1 MKSDNNLV
9 RINKYF
15 TDCGI
20 LSRRAAEEEIARG
33 KVKVNGKVAGI
44 GQKIDPKKDVVEY
57 KGERIKPKAT
67 KRFTYVML
75 NKPVGYLTTMSDDRG
90 RSCVAELVA
99 DVGTR
104 IYPVGRLDMYSD
116 GLLLF
121 TDDGEL
127 ANMLTHP
134 KHEIPKIYHVKV
146 KGGRDDKKI
155 EALGKPMEIDGYKL
169 EPVKVELVSVRDD
182 ACVLKMTL
190 YEGRNR
196 QIRKMCE
203 SVHLQ
208 VMSLRRVAI
217 GKITMGDLPEGKWR
231 YLSGAEVKYLKDSM
245 KLSKM
250 KLEKQA
256 SDKEKEKAKKNGGN
270 NPRRR

>member
-1 MKSDNNLV
+1 MKSENNLV

-20 LSRRAAEEEIARG
+20 LSRRAAEAEISAG
-33 KVKVNGKVAGI
+33 KVKVNGKIAEL
-44 GQKIDPKKDVVEY
+44 GQKIDPKKDVIEY
-57 KGERIKPKAT
+57 KGERIKPKSA

-75 NKPVGYLTTMSDDRG
+75 NKPCGYLTTMSDDRG
-90 RSCVAELVA
+90 RQCVAELVA

-104 IYPVGRLDMYSD
+104 VYPVGRLDMYSD

-146 KGGRDDKKI
+146 RGAKDDKKI
-155 EALGKPMEIDGYKL
+155 EALGKAMEIDGYKI

-203 SVHLQ
+203 NVRLE

-217 GKITMGDLPEGKWR
+217 GKITLGELPQGKWR

-245 KLSKM
+245 KTAKA
-250 KLEKQA
+250 KLEKKA
-256 SDKEKEKAKKNGGN
+256 NDKEKNKKNAGN
-270 NPRRR
+270 PSFRR

>member
-1 MKSDNNLV
+1 MKSENNLV

-20 LSRRAAEEEIARG
+20 LSRRAAETEISAG
-33 KVKVNGKVAGI
+33 KVKVNGRIAEL

-57 KGERIKPKAT
+57 KGERIKPKNS

-75 NKPVGYLTTMSDDRG
+75 NKPCGYLTTMSDDRG
-90 RSCVAELVA
+90 RQCVAELVA

-104 IYPVGRLDMYSD
+104 VYPVGRLDMYSD

-146 KGGRDDKKI
+146 KGAKDDKKI
-155 EALGKPMEIDGYKL
+155 EALGKAMEIDGYKI

-203 SVHLQ
+203 NVRLE

-217 GKITMGDLPEGKWR
+217 GKITLGELPRGKWR

-245 KLSKM
+245 RIAKA
-250 KLEKQA
+250 KLEN
-256 SDKEKEKAKKNGGN
+256 DKEKNKKNAGN
-270 NPRRR
+270 PSFRR

>member
-1 MKSDNNLV
+1 MKSNNQNTV

-20 LSRRAAEEEIARG
+20 LSRRAAEDEIKAERI
-33 KVKVNGKVAGI
+33 KVNGKVAEL

-57 KGERIKPKAT
+57 KGERIKPRT
-67 KRFTYVML
+67 SKRFTYIML
-75 NKPVGYLTTMSDDRG
+75 NKPCGYLTTMSDDRG
-90 RSCVAELVA
+90 RPCVAELIK
-99 DVGTR
+99 DVETR
-104 IYPVGRLDMYSD
+104 VYPVGRLDMYSD
-116 GLLLF
+116 GLLLC

-146 KGGRDDKKI
+146 KGAKDDKKI

-169 EPVKVELVSVRDD
+169 EPVKVELVSVRDT

-203 SVHLQ
+203 NVHLE

-217 GKITMGDLPEGKWR
+217 GKLTMGDLPQGKWR
-231 YLSGAEVKYLKDSM
+231 YLSKDEVKYLKDSM
-245 KLSKM
+245 KIAKE
-250 KLEKQA
+250 KLERK
-256 SDKEKEKAKKNGGN
+256 SKEDKKNA
-270 NPRRR
+270 

>member
-1 MKSDNNLV
+1 MKSDNNTV

-20 LSRRAAEEEIARG
+20 LSRRAAEAEITAGR
-33 KVKVNGKVAGI
+33 VKVNGKAAEL

-57 KGERIKPKAT
+57 KGERIKPRAA

-90 RSCVAELVA
+90 RSCVAELIS

-104 IYPVGRLDMYSD
+104 VYPVGRLDMYSD

-146 KGGRDDKKI
+146 KGAKDDKKL
-155 EALGKPMEIDGYKL
+155 EALGKSMEIDGYKI

-203 SVHLQ
+203 NVHLE

-217 GKITMGDLPEGKWR
+217 GKITMGDLPQGKWR
-231 YLSGAEVKYLKDSM
+231 YLSGSEVKYLKDSM
-245 KLSKM
+245 KLSQM
-250 KLEKQA
+250 KLQKQ
-256 SDKEKEKAKKNGGN
+256 SQLKNEEKAKKNGGN